1 MHRVDE
7 RRRHNRWILA
17 CPVTLRDA
25 AGRIVLRGRG
35 TDVSAYGVR
44 VVGPGGTGL
53 KEGSPAWVELSVPN
67 PRASGPRM
75 RIVKMRGEVRR
86 ITDLGDWKA
95 AVIVFDSNFK
105 RSLID
110 PVQVS

>member
-1 MHRVDE
+1 MRRVDE

-25 AGRIVLRGRG
+25 AGRILLRGRG

-44 VVGPGGTGL
+44 VVGPGGTAL
-53 KEGSPAWVELSVPN
+53 KEGSQTWAELSVLN
-67 PRASGPRM
+67 PRANGPRM
-75 RIVKMRGEVRR
+75 RIVKMRGKIRR
-86 ITDLGDWKA
+86 VADVGGWKVV
-95 AVIVFDSNFK
+95 VIVFDTNFK
-105 RSLID
+105 RSLLD